1 MGSIRD
7 KLNSIA
13 KNERLF
19 SLNELYDNQNMP
31 WNEYFTEL
39 VKKVEVMSDEEFAL
53 YVEQGDVD
61 VAELLLKD
69 MEKFKLIRDSITSDY
84 IKLSKSN
91 VEDTWNV

>member
-1 MGSIRD
+1 MGAIRD

-19 SLNELYDNQNMP
+19 SLNELYDNQGMS

-39 VKKVEVMSDEEFAL
+39 VKKVKVMSDEEFAL
-53 YVEQGDVD
+53 YLEQGDVD
-61 VAELLLKD
+61 AAELLLKD

-84 IKLSKSN
+84 IKLSKSKI
-91 VEDTWNV
+91 EDI

>member
-1 MGSIRD
+1 MGTIRD
-7 KLNSIA
+7 RLNSIA

-19 SLNELYDNQNMP
+19 SLDELYDNQGMP
-31 WNEYFTEL
+31 WNKYFTEL

-61 VAELLLKD
+61 AAELLLKD
-69 MEKFKLIRDSITSDY
+69 MEKFKLIRDGIISDY

-91 VEDTWNV
+91 AEDI

>member
-1 MGSIRD
+1 MGAIRD
-7 KLNSIA
+7 RLNSIA

-19 SLNELYDNQNMP
+19 SLNELYDNQDMP

-61 VAELLLKD
+61 AAELLLKD
-69 MEKFKLIRDSITSDY
+69 MDSFRKIRDGITQDY
-84 IKLSKSN
+84 EKMSKSN
-91 VEDTWNV
+91 LV